1 MMDHKLIVP
10 GPRTK
15 SALALAERHQ
25 RHQRRSAQRAGGQRK
40 ATETTALAPTDKSAM
55 PVTPAPVSPPR
66 VYAKTISEVSQRMG
80 LTHRAIRLYEE
91 MGLITC
97 ARGPKNMRVLDSE
110 AQARLQAVADLKTLG
125 LTISEIVQL
134 LSQQVR
140 DPRAL
145 RGRIEAQLEALDR
158 QRAVVAD
165 YLSRLPPVDALAPQ
179 GAR

>member
-1 MMDHKLIVP
+1 MDHELIVP

-25 RHQRRSAQRAGGQRK
+25 RRSAQRTGGQRQ
-40 ATETTALAPTDKSAM
+40 AAESTS
-55 PVTPAPVSPPR
+55 PAPPEKPVAAIPPAR
-66 VYAKTISEVSQRMG
+66 LYAATISEVSQRMG

-91 MGLITC
+91 MGLISC
-97 ARGPKNMRVLDSE
+97 ARGPKNMRVLDAE
-110 AQARLQAVADLKTLG
+110 AQARLQAVVDLKALG
-125 LTISEIVQL
+125 MTISEIVQL
-134 LSQQVR
+134 LSQQAR

-165 YLSRLPPVDALAPQ
+165 YLSRLPPVDAPAPQ